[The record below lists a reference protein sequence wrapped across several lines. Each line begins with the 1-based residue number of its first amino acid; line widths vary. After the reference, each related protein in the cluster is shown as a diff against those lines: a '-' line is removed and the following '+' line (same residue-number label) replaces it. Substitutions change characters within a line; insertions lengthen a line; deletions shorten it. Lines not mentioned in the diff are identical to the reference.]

1 MKADLKFITPLNLV
15 VESCRTCYESNWAS
29 DSKWTL
35 IKDLRKYNSDQY
47 VLGIKDQELVQQV
60 IDSSHTSVLEH
71 SLIHFEITGMPR
83 FILQEFR
90 THRIGVSYSVES
102 SRFTLKKKLRNETYI
117 SCIEP
122 DIERISKYIY
132 LSGIAEIDVKN
143 VIRLE
148 NLREMVIENKYPND
162 KLKMLLPEV
171 FLCVVRVSYNI
182 TSLRHFLKLRTGK
195 DAHYLIRELAFM
207 MYDSLPQEYKFL
219 FKDVIGER

>member
-1 MKADLKFITPLNLV
+1 
-15 VESCRTCYESNWAS
+15 
-29 DSKWTL
+29 
-35 IKDLRKYNSDQY
+35 
-47 VLGIKDQELVQQV
+47 
-60 IDSSHTSVLEH
+60 
-71 SLIHFEITGMPR
+71 MPR